1 MRSIRARL
9 LVLLVLLLGV
19 SLALISLKSYGDAH
33 HEVEEVFDAELAQ
46 TARLLAGLI
55 GGDLSPASRAALQ
68 AALDEA
74 APFVPVMKACAEV
87 AATLRIPLRNLLHYH
102 GGVRVFRTRQLL
114 LDVQAISRH
123 RSASSSPPNEP

>member
-1 MRSIRARL
+1 
-9 LVLLVLLLGV
+9 
-19 SLALISLKSYGDAH
+19 
-33 HEVEEVFDAELAQ
+33 
-46 TARLLAGLI
+46 
-55 GGDLSPASRAALQ
+55 
-68 AALDEA
+68 
-74 APFVPVMKACAEV
+74 V